1 MTNYNE
7 LSELD
12 KAWADVY
19 WTFQEEA
26 FDLTD
31 DHIGHYTTP
40 VPLLP
45 TQYLES
51 YEGDLYA

>member
-19 WTFQEEA
+19 WTFDEYA
-26 FDLTD
+26 FDLSD

-40 VPLLP
+40 APLLP
-45 TQYLES
+45 THYLES
-51 YEGDLYA
+51 YEGVLYA